1 MTNVHF
7 TSFSDE
13 DVDFIVESID
23 STMDLIKP
31 GMKVNSM
38 DVLASFQSAKLIL
51 LSRGNRFSNPEI
63 SAVLTAL
70 QMRQEAL
77 LNLPSKVPFNKPNE
91 ELLDATDLSPCL
103 IRLNILDRN
112 VLVLAFLMAALL
124 GVAVFSYEII
134 TFIFFLSGLLVL
146 LLGEW

>member
-91 ELLDATDLSPCL
+91 ELSRCN
-103 IRLNILDRN
+103 RLVTLFDSIKHPR
-112 VLVLAFLMAALL
+112 
-124 GVAVFSYEII
+124 
-134 TFIFFLSGLLVL
+134 
-146 LLGEW
+146 